1 VNLKI
6 VVLIFIG
13 IFYKSWKIFWH
24 YISNFLCV
32 ILPQDW
38 KDAFWGKFGMGV
50 PRPRSPSELRSQA
63 SLARVSVH
71 LLGITRRR
79 WPNGES
85 GLLSRSS
92 RLDRKRRDLCPYPG
106 HKSCGRSIAGS
117 YTAAAG
123 RLPLRSAGV
132 CRAIDTV
139 GAEQCLKR
147 HGIFHLHDV
156 SGNKFGQKIFGSVI
170 NSVYLSWLIRTSR
183 YGHAL
188 KRSSNNMANS
198 LRAACHS
205 RKLRPPFSK
214 LRIADRLV
222 SGPHLLSGECRA
234 FG

>member
-1 VNLKI
+1 
-6 VVLIFIG
+6 
-13 IFYKSWKIFWH
+13 
-24 YISNFLCV
+24 
-32 ILPQDW
+32 
-38 KDAFWGKFGMGV
+38 MGA

-63 SLARVSVH
+63 SFARVSVQ

-85 GLLSRSS
+85 GLLRRSS

-106 HKSCGRSIAGS
+106 HRSCGRSIAGS

-123 RLPLRSAGV
+123 RLPLRPAGV
-132 CRAIDTV
+132 CRTIDTD
-139 GAEQCLKR
+139 GSEQCLKR
-147 HGIFHLHDV
+147 HGIFRLSDV
-156 SGNKFGQKIFGSVI
+156 SGNKLVHKNLGSVI
-170 NSVYLSWLIRTSR
+170 NFVYLSRLIRTSR

-188 KRSSNNMANS
+188 KRSSRNMANS

-205 RKLRPPFSK
+205 RILRPPFSK

-222 SGPHLLSGECRA
+222 SGPPLLSGERRA